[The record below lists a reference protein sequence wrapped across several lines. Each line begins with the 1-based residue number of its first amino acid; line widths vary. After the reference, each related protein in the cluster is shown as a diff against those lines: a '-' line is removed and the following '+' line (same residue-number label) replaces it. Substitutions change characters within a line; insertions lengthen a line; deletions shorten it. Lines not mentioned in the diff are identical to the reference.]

1 MANKTNSLKARV
13 EALEKN
19 AAIVVSLDEYRY
31 TTIKSNASVFGVE
44 LNRRYST
51 KLNRENRTCTIT
63 RHE

>member
-1 MANKTNSLKARV
+1 M
-13 EALEKN
+13 EALGAN
-19 AAIVVSLDEYRY
+19 ASIVVSLDEYRY
-31 TTIKSNASVFGVE
+31 STIKTNASMYGVE